1 MAIIFVFWAEFS
13 PSVRT
18 VSALTEGA
26 SEARVSN
33 VLVVF
38 PAGLLAALLAS
49 SLVANGALV
58 PALGGTWRSPTSL
71 PPPDLDRIAVCNGI
85 IGLDTQ
91 VTSKLN

>member
-1 MAIIFVFWAEFS
+1 MAIIFVFWAELS

-33 VLVVF
+33 VLVVSS
-38 PAGLLAALLAS
+38 ASLGAALIAF

-58 PALGGTWRSPTSL
+58 PALGGTWRSPASL
-71 PPPDLDRIAVCNGI
+71 PPSDLDRIAVCNGI
-85 IGLDTQ
+85 IGLEPR